1 MFVGRKKELDFLE
14 EKYLEDS
21 GSFILIY
28 GRRRVGKTALVNRFT
43 TGKKAIY
50 LLATQ
55 EEKTQIIRRFSQT
68 ISEYFEDQLI
78 FGNPFSDWDSF
89 FRYMIGK
96 IKSCTSK
103 IIVVFDEIT
112 YIIEQDKTF
121 LSVLQKYFDL
131 HLRDMNTMLILTG
144 SLINAVYKDI
154 LSYNSPIYGR
164 RTGNIE
170 LTELRFNEIGNF
182 FPKIDMEQLVRIY
195 AIYGGVPYYL
205 ELLGDGTAPVE
216 KFLNNNNIYC
226 SDVQFILGQEL
237 RSPEKYFSILKLIA
251 GGKNSTSEISGTM
264 GLNSNELSPYID
276 KLLTMK
282 IISKEFPIFSRK
294 RNSGI
299 YKITSNYLNF
309 YFRFIFGRQE
319 FLETGREKAL
329 LRIIQND
336 FDAYTSRIFE
346 NICMDFLSSRSK
358 DTFGFDL
365 LETGRWWGKNP
376 KKARGKDI
384 EEIDIVG
391 SYERNGLLFG
401 EVKWKNAKT
410 GMDTFVSLK
419 SKSEMFDCESRV
431 FVIISKSGF
440 EEELTSY
447 AAKSKEKLFLLGL
460 QEINNKIY
468 GSR

>member
-28 GRRRVGKTALVNRFT
+28 GRRRIGKTALVNKFT
-43 TGKKAIY
+43 IGKKAIY

-55 EEKTQIIRRFSQT
+55 EEKTQIIRKFSQT
-68 ISEYFEDQLI
+68 VSEFFEDQLI
-78 FGNPFSDWDSF
+78 FSNPFSDWDSF
-89 FRYMIGK
+89 FSYMIGK
-96 IKSCTSK
+96 IKSNASK
-103 IIVVFDEIT
+103 IIIVFDEIT
-112 YIIEQDKTF
+112 YVIEQDKTF

-131 HLRDMNTMLILTG
+131 HLRNMNSMLIMTG
-144 SLINAVYKDI
+144 SLINVVYNDI

-170 LTELRFNEIGNF
+170 LIELRFHEIRDF
-182 FPKIDMEQLVRIY
+182 FPKIGLEELVRIY

-205 ELLGDGTAPVE
+205 ELLGDGTSPVE

-251 GGKNSTSEISGTM
+251 SGKNSTSEISSAM

-294 RNSGI
+294 KNSSI
-299 YKITSNYLNF
+299 YKITSNYFNF

-336 FDAYTSRIFE
+336 MDVYTSKIFE
-346 NICMDFLSSRSK
+346 NICMDFLVSK
-358 DTFGFDL
+358 SIDIFGFDL
-365 LETGRWWGKNP
+365 LEAGRWWGKNS
-376 KKARGKDI
+376 KKTRGKDI

-391 SYERNGLLFG
+391 SYEKNGLLFG
-401 EVKWKNAKT
+401 EVKWKNART

-431 FVIISKSGF
+431 FVIISRSGF
-440 EEELTSY
+440 EEELISY
-447 AAKSKEKLFLLGL
+447 AAKSKERLFLIGL
-460 QEINNKIY
+460 QELNDKIFS
-468 GSR
+468 G